1 MAGKSNAVRKERE
14 KRPALEAVG
23 EASKL
28 DRLVHERLR
37 LGILSALS
45 VNESLT
51 FKAIFREMVR
61 YWEPRRIVY
70 NVVLAAVVV
79 AWIAFTWPHF
89 RPAFTMGGLLVL
101 LVLAAI
107 ANACYCAAY
116 VADAAM
122 QRTPF
127 RSTWL
132 HARWAFW
139 LAGTLFAIALAWYW
153 IADEVYPYVG

>member
-1 MAGKSNAVRKERE
+1 MNT
-14 KRPALEAVG
+14 PHL
-23 EASKL
+23 
-28 DRLVHERLR
+28 
-37 LGILSALS
+37 
-45 VNESLT
+45 VNEALT